1 MWGELMDTQV
11 TGLIKQI
18 APEAMVLLKQRYEI
32 LSAIQFNQ
40 PIGRR
45 MLADK
50 LMVSERTLRKELEF
64 LHNHDFL
71 MVAIAGVS
79 LTEKAVVLLF
89 ELQTLI
95 REILGLTYSEK
106 ELAEKLGLSKAVIVP
121 GNSDADASVLFGMGR
136 AAAGLIKDK
145 VKANS
150 IIAVMGGWTIAR
162 VTEMV
167 GGHYPGVV
175 VVPARGGLGEEVEI
189 QANTVAAKLA
199 ERLGG
204 SYKMLHVP
212 ENLDPGALGTLLAD
226 QRIKNI
232 VAIIRNADILLYSI
246 GRADIMA
253 RRRGLSKSNVA
264 RLLTKGAVAE
274 ALGNYYSREGKL
286 VDRVPSLGIEIK
298 DQTKL
303 ALSVAIAGGTCKAQ
317 AIVAALQ
324 RSERQVLVTDEGA
337 AVAMLKILG

>member
-1 MWGELMDTQV
+1 M
-11 TGLIKQI
+11 
-18 APEAMVLLKQRYEI
+18 
-32 LSAIQFNQ
+32 
-40 PIGRR
+40 
-45 MLADK
+45 
-50 LMVSERTLRKELEF
+50 
-64 LHNHDFL
+64 
-71 MVAIAGVS
+71 
-79 LTEKAVVLLF
+79 
-89 ELQTLI
+89 
-95 REILGLTYSEK
+95 
-106 ELAEKLGLSKAVIVP
+106 
-121 GNSDADASVLFGMGR
+121 
-136 AAAGLIKDK
+136 
-145 VKANS
+145 
-150 IIAVMGGWTIAR
+150 
-162 VTEMV
+162 
-167 GGHYPGVV
+167 
-175 VVPARGGLGEEVEI
+175 VPARGGLGEEVEI

-286 VDRVPSLGIEIK
+286 VDRVPSLGTEIK

-303 ALSVAIAGGTCKAQ
+303 ALSVAIAGGTSKAQ